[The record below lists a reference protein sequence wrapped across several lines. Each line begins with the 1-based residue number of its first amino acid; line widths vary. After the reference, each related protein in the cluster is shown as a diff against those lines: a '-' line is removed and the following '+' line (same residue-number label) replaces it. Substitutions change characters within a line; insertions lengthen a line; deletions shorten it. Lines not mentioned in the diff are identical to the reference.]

1 MVNSQQCKR
10 HCFGKSGSRKGRRHF
25 QEGIRGGTTP
35 RGLER
40 QGDAGLAVSLQPK
53 EDTMHTVIRV
63 LIAALSLSL
72 APGTASAQAKV
83 DPLTI
88 KFAHAGSSTHP
99 YSVGINLLTPI
110 LEKNSGGAVKLQVFC
125 CAQLGSERELAEGVR
140 LGTINMTSVAAEGAL
155 PAWVPE
161 LQAFGLPF
169 IIRDRDHIYKVL
181 DGPVGKE
188 LERKLNAQGFVV
200 LGWWE
205 LGFRNMTSKDKPI
218 RTPDDLK
225 GLKMRV
231 QEAKVWLGLMRAL
244 GAIPTPIPF
253 GELYSA
259 LQQGVVDGQ
268 ENPIV
273 TITSM
278 RFYEVQKQV
287 GLTEHTYTGLPV
299 LASKKWWD
307 TLKPAQRD
315 VIAASVKES
324 VPLQRK
330 AVGGQV
336 DEGIAFLKTQGV
348 TINTVDK
355 AKFMEATKDVPKLTA
370 DQVPLEFV
378 QRIRDTK

>member
-1 MVNSQQCKR
+1 
-10 HCFGKSGSRKGRRHF
+10 
-25 QEGIRGGTTP
+25 
-35 RGLER
+35 
-40 QGDAGLAVSLQPK
+40 
-53 EDTMHTVIRV
+53 MHTAILALV
-63 LIAALSLSL
+63 AALSLSL
-72 APGTASAQAKV
+72 APATAWPQAKV

-88 KFAHAGSSTHP
+88 KFAHAGSLTHP
-99 YSVGINLLTPI
+99 YSVGVNVLTPI
-110 LEKNSGGAVKLQVFC
+110 LEKNSGGAIKLQVFC

-140 LGTINMTSVAAEGAL
+140 LGTINVTSVAAEGAL
-155 PAWVPE
+155 PSWVPE

-169 IIRDRDHIYKVL
+169 IIRDREHIYKVL

-188 LERKLNAQGFVV
+188 LESKLNAQGFVV

-205 LGFRNMTSKDKPI
+205 LGFRNMTTKDKPI

-273 TITSM
+273 TVTSM
-278 RFYEVQKQV
+278 KFYEVQKQI
-287 GLTEHTYTGLPV
+287 GLTEHTYTALPV

-307 TLKPAQRD
+307 TLKPGQRD

-330 AVGGQV
+330 TVGGQV
-336 DEGIAFLKTQGV
+336 DEGMSFLKTQGV
-348 TINTVDK
+348 TINAVDK

>member
-1 MVNSQQCKR
+1 
-10 HCFGKSGSRKGRRHF
+10 
-25 QEGIRGGTTP
+25 
-35 RGLER
+35 
-40 QGDAGLAVSLQPK
+40 
-53 EDTMHTVIRV
+53 MHTAILV
-63 LIAALSLSL
+63 LVAALSLSL
-72 APGTASAQAKV
+72 APATAWAQAKV

-110 LEKNSGGAVKLQVFC
+110 LEKKSGGAVKLQVFC

-169 IIRDRDHIYKVL
+169 VIRDRDHIYKVL

-188 LERKLNAQGFVV
+188 LESKLNAQGFVV

-205 LGFRNMTSKDKPI
+205 LGFRNMTTKDKPI

-253 GELYSA
+253 GELYNA

-278 RFYEVQKQV
+278 KFYEVQKQV
-287 GLTEHTYTGLPV
+287 GLTEHTYTALPV

-307 TLKPAQRD
+307 TLKPSQRE

-336 DEGIAFLKTQGV
+336 DEGIKFLKTQGV

>member
-1 MVNSQQCKR
+1 
-10 HCFGKSGSRKGRRHF
+10 
-25 QEGIRGGTTP
+25 
-35 RGLER
+35 
-40 QGDAGLAVSLQPK
+40 
-53 EDTMHTVIRV
+53 MHKAILV
-63 LIAALSLSL
+63 LVAALSLSL
-72 APGTASAQAKV
+72 APATAWAQAKV

-88 KFAHAGSSTHP
+88 KFAHAGSLTHP
-99 YSVGINLLTPI
+99 YSVGLNLLTPI
-110 LEKNSGGAVKLQVFC
+110 LEKKSGGAVKLQVFC

-169 IIRDRDHIYKVL
+169 IIRDREHIYKVL

-188 LERKLNAQGFVV
+188 LESKLNAQGLVV

-231 QEAKVWLGLMRAL
+231 QEAKVWLGMMRAL

-253 GELYSA
+253 GELYNA

-273 TITSM
+273 TVTSM
-278 RFYEVQKQV
+278 KFYEVQKQI
-287 GLTEHTYTGLPV
+287 GLTEHTYTALPV

-307 TLKPAQRD
+307 TLKPSQRD

-330 AVGGQV
+330 AVSGQV

-348 TINTVDK
+348 TINAVDK

>member
-1 MVNSQQCKR
+1 
-10 HCFGKSGSRKGRRHF
+10 
-25 QEGIRGGTTP
+25 
-35 RGLER
+35 
-40 QGDAGLAVSLQPK
+40 
-53 EDTMHTVIRV
+53 MHTVILA

-161 LQAFGLPF
+161 LQVFGLPF
-169 IIRDRDHIYKVL
+169 IIRDRDHVYKVL
-181 DGPVGKE
+181 DGPIGKE
-188 LERKLNAQGFVV
+188 LERKLSAQGFVV

-205 LGFRNMTSKDKPI
+205 LGFRNMTTKDKPI

-278 RFYEVQKQV
+278 KFYEVQKQV
-287 GLTEHTYTGLPV
+287 GLTEHTYTALPV

-307 TLKPAQRD
+307 ALKPAQRD

>member
-1 MVNSQQCKR
+1 
-10 HCFGKSGSRKGRRHF
+10 
-25 QEGIRGGTTP
+25 
-35 RGLER
+35 
-40 QGDAGLAVSLQPK
+40 
-53 EDTMHTVIRV
+53 
-63 LIAALSLSL
+63 
-72 APGTASAQAKV
+72 V

-88 KFAHAGSSTHP
+88 KFAHAGSATHP

-155 PAWVPE
+155 PGWVPE

-169 IIRDRDHIYKVL
+169 IIRDREHIYKVL
-181 DGPVGKE
+181 DGPVGKD
-188 LERKLNAQGFVV
+188 LERKLSDQGFVV

-231 QEAKVWLGLMRAL
+231 QEAKVWLGMMRAL

-278 RFYEVQKQV
+278 KFYEVQKQV
-287 GLTEHTYTGLPV
+287 GLTEHTYTALPV

-330 AVGGQV
+330 AVSGQV

>member
-1 MVNSQQCKR
+1 
-10 HCFGKSGSRKGRRHF
+10 
-25 QEGIRGGTTP
+25 
-35 RGLER
+35 
-40 QGDAGLAVSLQPK
+40 
-53 EDTMHTVIRV
+53 MHTAIVV
-63 LIAALSLSL
+63 LVATLSLYL
-72 APGTASAQAKV
+72 APATAWAQAKT

-110 LEKNSGGAVKLQVFC
+110 LEKNSGGAIKLQVFC

-188 LERKLNAQGFVV
+188 LESKLNAQGFVV

-231 QEAKVWLGLMRAL
+231 QEAKVWLGMMRAL

-278 RFYEVQKQV
+278 KFYEVQKQV
-287 GLTEHTYTGLPV
+287 GLTEHTYTALPV

-330 AVGGQV
+330 AVSGQV

-348 TINTVDK
+348 TINAVDK

>member
-1 MVNSQQCKR
+1 
-10 HCFGKSGSRKGRRHF
+10 
-25 QEGIRGGTTP
+25 
-35 RGLER
+35 
-40 QGDAGLAVSLQPK
+40 
-53 EDTMHTVIRV
+53 MHKAILV
-63 LIAALSLSL
+63 LVAALSLSL
-72 APGTASAQAKV
+72 APATAWAQAKV

-88 KFAHAGSSTHP
+88 KFAHAGSLTHP
-99 YSVGINLLTPI
+99 YSVGLNLLTPI
-110 LEKNSGGAVKLQVFC
+110 LEKKSGGAVKLQVFC

-169 IIRDRDHIYKVL
+169 IIRDREHIYKVL
-181 DGPVGKE
+181 DGSVGKE
-188 LERKLNAQGFVV
+188 LESKLNAQGFVV

-231 QEAKVWLGLMRAL
+231 QEAKVWLGMMRAL

-253 GELYSA
+253 GELYNA

-273 TITSM
+273 TVTSM
-278 RFYEVQKQV
+278 KFYEVQKQI
-287 GLTEHTYTGLPV
+287 GLTEHTYTALPV

-307 TLKPAQRD
+307 TLKPSQRE

-336 DEGIAFLKTQGV
+336 DEGIGFLKTQGV
-348 TINTVDK
+348 TINAVDK

>member
-1 MVNSQQCKR
+1 
-10 HCFGKSGSRKGRRHF
+10 
-25 QEGIRGGTTP
+25 
-35 RGLER
+35 
-40 QGDAGLAVSLQPK
+40 
-53 EDTMHTVIRV
+53 
-63 LIAALSLSL
+63 
-72 APGTASAQAKV
+72 
-83 DPLTI
+83 
-88 KFAHAGSSTHP
+88 
-99 YSVGINLLTPI
+99 
-110 LEKNSGGAVKLQVFC
+110 
-125 CAQLGSERELAEGVR
+125 
-140 LGTINMTSVAAEGAL
+140 
-155 PAWVPE
+155 
-161 LQAFGLPF
+161 
-169 IIRDRDHIYKVL
+169 
-181 DGPVGKE
+181 
-188 LERKLNAQGFVV
+188 
-200 LGWWE
+200 
-205 LGFRNMTSKDKPI
+205 MTSKDKPI

-253 GELYSA
+253 GELYNA

-278 RFYEVQKQV
+278 KFYEVQKQV
-287 GLTEHTYTGLPV
+287 GLTEHTYTALPI

-307 TLKPAQRD
+307 TLKPNQRD
-315 VIAASVKES
+315 VIAASVRES

-336 DEGIAFLKTQGV
+336 DEGIAFLKNQGV
-348 TINTVDK
+348 TINAVDK

>member
-1 MVNSQQCKR
+1 
-10 HCFGKSGSRKGRRHF
+10 
-25 QEGIRGGTTP
+25 
-35 RGLER
+35 
-40 QGDAGLAVSLQPK
+40 
-53 EDTMHTVIRV
+53 MHTAILALV
-63 LIAALSLSL
+63 AALSLSL
-72 APGTASAQAKV
+72 APATAWAQAKV

-88 KFAHAGSSTHP
+88 KFAHAGSLTHP
-99 YSVGINLLTPI
+99 YSVGLNQLTPI

-169 IIRDRDHIYKVL
+169 IIRDREHIYKVL
-181 DGPVGKE
+181 DGAVGKE
-188 LERKLNAQGFVV
+188 LESKLNAQGFVV

-253 GELYSA
+253 GELYNA

-278 RFYEVQKQV
+278 KFYEVQKQV
-287 GLTEHTYTGLPV
+287 GLTEHTYTALPV

-307 TLKPAQRD
+307 TLTPGQRE
-315 VIAASVKES
+315 VIAASVKQS

-330 AVGGQV
+330 AVSGQV

-348 TINTVDK
+348 TINAVDK

>member
-1 MVNSQQCKR
+1 
-10 HCFGKSGSRKGRRHF
+10 
-25 QEGIRGGTTP
+25 
-35 RGLER
+35 
-40 QGDAGLAVSLQPK
+40 
-53 EDTMHTVIRV
+53 MHTVILV
-63 LIAALSLSL
+63 LIAAMSLSL

-88 KFAHAGSSTHP
+88 KFAHAGSATHP
-99 YSVGINLLTPI
+99 YAVGVNLLTAI

-169 IIRDRDHIYKVL
+169 IIRDRNHIYKVL

-188 LERKLNAQGFVV
+188 LESKLNAQGFVV

-231 QEAKVWLGLMRAL
+231 QEAKVWLGMMRAL

-278 RFYEVQKQV
+278 KFYEVQKQV
-287 GLTEHTYTGLPV
+287 GLTEHTYTALPV

-307 TLKPAQRD
+307 ALKPAQRD

>member
-1 MVNSQQCKR
+1 
-10 HCFGKSGSRKGRRHF
+10 
-25 QEGIRGGTTP
+25 
-35 RGLER
+35 
-40 QGDAGLAVSLQPK
+40 
-53 EDTMHTVIRV
+53 MHTAILVFV
-63 LIAALSLSL
+63 AALSLSL

-99 YSVGINLLTPI
+99 YSIGINLLTPI

-161 LQAFGLPF
+161 LQVFGLPF

-181 DGPVGKE
+181 DGPIGKE
-188 LERKLNAQGFVV
+188 LERKLSAQGFVV

-205 LGFRNMTSKDKPI
+205 LGFRNMTTKDKPI

-278 RFYEVQKQV
+278 KFYEVQKQV
-287 GLTEHTYTGLPV
+287 GLTEHTYTALPV

>member
-1 MVNSQQCKR
+1 
-10 HCFGKSGSRKGRRHF
+10 
-25 QEGIRGGTTP
+25 
-35 RGLER
+35 
-40 QGDAGLAVSLQPK
+40 
-53 EDTMHTVIRV
+53 MHTAILALV
-63 LIAALSLSL
+63 AALSLSV
-72 APGTASAQAKV
+72 ASATAWAQAKV

-88 KFAHAGSSTHP
+88 KFAHAGSATHP
-99 YSVGINLLTPI
+99 YAVGINVLTPI
-110 LEKNSGGAVKLQVFC
+110 LEKNSGGAIKLQVFC

-155 PAWVPE
+155 PGWVPE

-169 IIRDRDHIYKVL
+169 IIRDREHIYKVL

-188 LERKLNAQGFVV
+188 LEGKLNAQGFVV

-218 RTPDDLK
+218 RTPEDLK

-278 RFYEVQKQV
+278 KFYEVQKQV
-287 GLTEHTYTGLPV
+287 GLTEHTYTALPV

-307 TLKPAQRD
+307 TLKPGQRD

-324 VPLQRK
+324 VSLQRK
-330 AVGGQV
+330 TVGGQV
-336 DEGIAFLKTQGV
+336 DEGINFLKTQGV
-348 TINTVDK
+348 TINAVDK
-355 AKFMEATKDVPKLTA
+355 AKFMEATKDVPNLTA

-378 QRIRDTK
+378 RRIRDTK

>member
-1 MVNSQQCKR
+1 
-10 HCFGKSGSRKGRRHF
+10 
-25 QEGIRGGTTP
+25 
-35 RGLER
+35 
-40 QGDAGLAVSLQPK
+40 
-53 EDTMHTVIRV
+53 MHTAILV
-63 LIAALSLSL
+63 LVAALSLSL
-72 APGTASAQAKV
+72 APATAWAQAKV

-88 KFAHAGSSTHP
+88 KFAHAGSATHP

-110 LEKNSGGAVKLQVFC
+110 LEKKSGGAVKLQVFC

-169 IIRDRDHIYKVL
+169 IIRDREHIYKVL
-181 DGPVGKE
+181 DGPGGKE
-188 LERKLNAQGFVV
+188 LESKLNAQGLVV

-253 GELYSA
+253 GELYNA

-278 RFYEVQKQV
+278 KFYEVQKQV
-287 GLTEHTYTGLPV
+287 GLTEHTYTALPI

-307 TLKPAQRD
+307 TLKPNQRD
-315 VIAASVKES
+315 VIAASVRES

-336 DEGIAFLKTQGV
+336 DEGIAFLKNQGV
-348 TINTVDK
+348 TINAVDK

>member
-1 MVNSQQCKR
+1 
-10 HCFGKSGSRKGRRHF
+10 
-25 QEGIRGGTTP
+25 
-35 RGLER
+35 
-40 QGDAGLAVSLQPK
+40 
-53 EDTMHTVIRV
+53 MHTAIVV
-63 LIAALSLSL
+63 LVATLSLYL
-72 APGTASAQAKV
+72 APATAWAQAKM

-110 LEKNSGGAVKLQVFC
+110 LEKNSGGAIKLQVFC

-161 LQAFGLPF
+161 LQVFGLPF
-169 IIRDRDHIYKVL
+169 IIRDRDHVYKVL
-181 DGPVGKE
+181 DGPIGKE
-188 LERKLNAQGFVV
+188 LERKLSAQGFVV

-205 LGFRNMTSKDKPI
+205 LGFRNMTTKDKPI

-278 RFYEVQKQV
+278 KFYEVQKQV
-287 GLTEHTYTGLPV
+287 GLTEHTYTALPV

-307 TLKPAQRD
+307 ALKPAQRD

-370 DQVPLEFV
+370 DQVPLELV

>member
-1 MVNSQQCKR
+1 
-10 HCFGKSGSRKGRRHF
+10 
-25 QEGIRGGTTP
+25 
-35 RGLER
+35 
-40 QGDAGLAVSLQPK
+40 
-53 EDTMHTVIRV
+53 MHKAILV
-63 LIAALSLSL
+63 LVAALSLSL
-72 APGTASAQAKV
+72 APATAWAQAKV

-88 KFAHAGSSTHP
+88 KFAHAGSLTHP
-99 YSVGINLLTPI
+99 YSVGLNLLTPI
-110 LEKNSGGAVKLQVFC
+110 LEKNSGGTVKLQVFC

-140 LGTINMTSVAAEGAL
+140 LGTINMTSGAAEGAL

-169 IIRDRDHIYKVL
+169 IIRDREHIYKVL
-181 DGPVGKE
+181 DGPVGKD
-188 LERKLNAQGFVV
+188 LESKLNAQGFVV

-253 GELYSA
+253 GELYNA

-278 RFYEVQKQV
+278 KFYEVQKQV
-287 GLTEHTYTGLPV
+287 GLTEHTYTALPI

-307 TLKPAQRD
+307 TLKPNQRD
-315 VIAASVKES
+315 VIAASVRES

-336 DEGIAFLKTQGV
+336 DEGIAFLKNQGV
-348 TINTVDK
+348 TINAVDK

>member
-1 MVNSQQCKR
+1 
-10 HCFGKSGSRKGRRHF
+10 
-25 QEGIRGGTTP
+25 
-35 RGLER
+35 
-40 QGDAGLAVSLQPK
+40 
-53 EDTMHTVIRV
+53 MHTAILV
-63 LIAALSLSL
+63 LVAALSLSL
-72 APGTASAQAKV
+72 APATAWAQAKV

-88 KFAHAGSSTHP
+88 KFAHAGSLTHP
-99 YSVGINLLTPI
+99 YSVGLNLLTPI

-125 CAQLGSERELAEGVR
+125 CAQLGSERELAEGAR

-169 IIRDRDHIYKVL
+169 IIRDREHIYKVL

-188 LERKLNAQGFVV
+188 LESKLNAQGFVV

-231 QEAKVWLGLMRAL
+231 QEAKVWLGMMRAL

-253 GELYSA
+253 GELYNA

-273 TITSM
+273 TVTSM
-278 RFYEVQKQV
+278 KFYEVQKQI
-287 GLTEHTYTGLPV
+287 GLTEHTYTALPV

-307 TLKPAQRD
+307 TLKPSQRD

-330 AVGGQV
+330 AVSGQV

-348 TINTVDK
+348 TINAVDK